1 MANNPTLHTTATS
14 RSEQSVLATN
24 KVLRNTYALLSMTLL
39 FSAATAGLAMTLD
52 LPHPGLI
59 VSLLVMFGGL
69 FLIHTL
75 KNSVWGLAATFA
87 WTGFLGLSLG
97 PMLNAYIQAFSN
109 GHQLIMMAMGGTGI
123 TFLGLSAYVL
133 KSRKDFSFM
142 GGMLMAGM
150 IVAILGMIAL
160 MFFQVPAASL
170 GLSAMIVLLMCGF
183 ILYDTSN
190 IVQGHQTN
198 YILAT
203 VGLYLNLYNLF
214 IHLLHLLA
222 AFSGDD

>member
-1 MANNPTLHTTATS
+1 MANQHAFDQVVS
-14 RSEQSVLATN
+14 RSEESILATN

-39 FSAATAGLAMTLD
+39 FSAGTAAVAMTMG

-59 VSLLVMFGGL
+59 ISLVVMFGGL
-69 FLIHTL
+69 FAIHAL
-75 KNSVWGLAATFA
+75 KNSVWALPVLFA
-87 WTGFLGLSLG
+87 WTGFFGLSVG
-97 PMLNAYIQAFSN
+97 PMLNMYLQAFSN

-133 KSRKDFSFM
+133 TSRKDFSFM
-142 GGMLMAGM
+142 GGMLRAGM
-150 IVAILGMIAL
+150 IVAILAMVGL
-160 MFFQVPAASL
+160 MFFPVPAASL
-170 GLSAMIVLLMCGF
+170 AMSAVVVLLMSGF

-203 VGLYLNLYNLF
+203 VGLYLNIYNLF
-214 IHLLHLLA
+214 IHLLHLIA